1 MKLYTAKEMAK
12 LLRCC
17 ERTVRAYGAKRQ
29 IGVIQPAGKGGR
41 VMYYLIFPGDREGR
55 S

>member
-12 LLRCC
+12 LLHCC
-17 ERTVRAYGAKRQ
+17 ERSVRSYAANGQ

-41 VMYYLIFPGDREGR
+41 VMYYLIFPRER
-55 S
+55 